1 MKYVANHP
9 YVNDPVRPGK
19 VDRVIASTLAFGT
32 TETFTSEY
40 TAYKAYPQIVIA
52 LKNQLHRLR
61 KLGIAPIAASGQFG
75 APLGATSSTS
85 TTGTTGTTGT
95 STGIIAP
102 GFNSA
107 DNASLGDVNGMS
119 LPAVLNEVISV
130 TGTYP
135 FPFTTSPSTIPSDPA
150 VSVIPNQLGPV
161 LVFGNALTIGGTAST
176 STTGTTATTT
186 TTTSNTAGVAANV
199 ITYTAADF
207 TMYNDRITG
216 AANRSPTTDF
226 AAPAIDVPTF
236 RRTFSLVSVPS
247 GTSTSVAGDPNDH
260 LTFSQVGTSM
270 SSAIVTG
277 AYSLVASALNYWIS
291 LNQANGVTSDAYLTT
306 PVGVD
311 SLNFGAHAIKN
322 LSVYNNPDGIN
333 GILAYTAVPAAD
345 VNDAGSLST
354 PPLLATTDKQNSFTG
369 TTSPPS
375 YARVSVG
382 NAIASIE
389 GTIAINY
396 LLSHNHNDFHLIDAN
411 GDGIITAQ
419 ELQNF
424 TDTAASKG
432 LAEAGAMAAL
442 LGGTATY
449 AQPETGFLY
458 PNNTVFNEN
467 PDQPAALQRRFN
479 YFDYLAN
486 GQLQGGISI
495 SSFKMLANTLLPQ
508 PDSYVIV
515 DRQRASANGF
525 LVAPLAQRNFEDLQH
540 LLPKYMFVP
549 PSAIKK
555 YRNLS
560 PLSFGVNKNEKP
572 GTALPFYSLFGGGS
586 ASVTTGAPVVR
597 TATTNG
603 QTFSVSMVPLL
614 PASSSSTLAPH
625 HDNDTDYALREH
637 DADDNE
643 HDCDDNE
650 HDSGDREHDSGDREH
665 NSAHIIDDDAGCPGR
680 DRVDDH
686 LNNRDRRAGDCRRG
700 NPARERTEC
709 VLELAKQPGARRNL
723 DAGATDHL
731 HDFRDD
737 RKYQHRQHHHCE
749 PDDDRGKY
757 HDRDADH
764 DRGKY
769 HDRNAD
775 HDGHPARHRIGVSG
789 RGKYLDRDA
798 DPDRDANHDR
808 DADHDGH
815 PGRQC
820 IGDSDRGSRGQPEEG
835 CAFGGRPESRDEEKG
850 LLDQALGLAQVQV
863 TIASEIQQP
872 PTRRSPERK
881 TGPCPHLGDEGRA
894 RKRPGRRSRR
904 PAAGPDHF
912 LVAWR
917 GREIISDCDQSLKL
931 NVLK

>member
-1 MKYVANHP
+1 M
-9 YVNDPVRPGK
+9 
-19 VDRVIASTLAFGT
+19 
-32 TETFTSEY
+32 
-40 TAYKAYPQIVIA
+40 
-52 LKNQLHRLR
+52 
-61 KLGIAPIAASGQFG
+61 
-75 APLGATSSTS
+75 
-85 TTGTTGTTGT
+85 
-95 STGIIAP
+95 
-102 GFNSA
+102 
-107 DNASLGDVNGMS
+107 
-119 LPAVLNEVISV
+119 
-130 TGTYP
+130 
-135 FPFTTSPSTIPSDPA
+135 
-150 VSVIPNQLGPV
+150 
-161 LVFGNALTIGGTAST
+161 
-176 STTGTTATTT
+176 
-186 TTTSNTAGVAANV
+186 
-199 ITYTAADF
+199 
-207 TMYNDRITG
+207 
-216 AANRSPTTDF
+216 
-226 AAPAIDVPTF
+226 
-236 RRTFSLVSVPS
+236 
-247 GTSTSVAGDPNDH
+247 
-260 LTFSQVGTSM
+260 
-270 SSAIVTG
+270 
-277 AYSLVASALNYWIS
+277 
-291 LNQANGVTSDAYLTT
+291 
-306 PVGVD
+306 
-311 SLNFGAHAIKN
+311 
-322 LSVYNNPDGIN
+322 
-333 GILAYTAVPAAD
+333 
-345 VNDAGSLST
+345 
-354 PPLLATTDKQNSFTG
+354 
-369 TTSPPS
+369 
-375 YARVSVG
+375 
-382 NAIASIE
+382 
-389 GTIAINY
+389 
-396 LLSHNHNDFHLIDAN
+396 IDAN

-525 LVAPLAQRNFEDLQH
+525 LVAPLAQRNFVDLQH

-614 PASSSSTLAPH
+614 PASSSSTPTTTTTTPTTPYVSTTPTTTNTTATTTSTTPATASTTPATASTTPL
-625 HDNDTDYALREH
+625 T
-637 DADDNE
+637 
-643 HDCDDNE
+643 
-650 HDSGDREHDSGDREH
+650 SGTTL
-665 NSAHIIDDDAGCPGR
+665 IDDDAGCPGR
-680 DRVDDH
+680 NRVDDH

-731 HDFRDD
+731 HDFRHD

-789 RGKYLDRDA
+789 RGKYHDRDANHDRDA
-798 DPDRDANHDR
+798 DHDRGKYHDR

-815 PGRQC
+815 PGRQPHR
-820 IGDSDRGSRGQPEEG
+820 SLRSRQP
-835 CAFGGRPESRDEEKG
+835 R
-850 LLDQALGLAQVQV
+850 
-863 TIASEIQQP
+863 
-872 PTRRSPERK
+872 PTRRRLRVWRPPRKPRRRKRTSGPTSGTRSSNHCQRDPATANASEYRTKDRPLSPPRGRGPAWAGEKLVLHKLRFISTFHPRNKNTRLEIVSPAQSSPVMLGVLPGSPRK
-881 TGPCPHLGDEGRA
+881 EEARPAVSTTGGRA
-894 RKRPGRRSRR
+894 
-904 PAAGPDHF
+904 
-912 LVAWR
+912 
-917 GREIISDCDQSLKL
+917 
-931 NVLK
+931 

>member
-1 MKYVANHP
+1 MVFWP
-9 YVNDPVRPGK
+9 TPPCRP
-19 VDRVIASTLAFGT
+19 
-32 TETFTSEY
+32 
-40 TAYKAYPQIVIA
+40 P
-52 LKNQLHRLR
+52 
-61 KLGIAPIAASGQFG
+61 
-75 APLGATSSTS
+75 TS
-85 TTGTTGTTGT
+85 TT
-95 STGIIAP
+95 
-102 GFNSA
+102 
-107 DNASLGDVNGMS
+107 
-119 LPAVLNEVISV
+119 PALC
-130 TGTYP
+130 P
-135 FPFTTSPSTIPSDPA
+135 
-150 VSVIPNQLGPV
+150 L
-161 LVFGNALTIGGTAST
+161 
-176 STTGTTATTT
+176 
-186 TTTSNTAGVAANV
+186 
-199 ITYTAADF
+199 
-207 TMYNDRITG
+207 R
-216 AANRSPTTDF
+216 
-226 AAPAIDVPTF
+226 
-236 RRTFSLVSVPS
+236 
-247 GTSTSVAGDPNDH
+247 
-260 LTFSQVGTSM
+260 
-270 SSAIVTG
+270 
-277 AYSLVASALNYWIS
+277 
-291 LNQANGVTSDAYLTT
+291 
-306 PVGVD
+306 
-311 SLNFGAHAIKN
+311 
-322 LSVYNNPDGIN
+322 
-333 GILAYTAVPAAD
+333 
-345 VNDAGSLST
+345 
-354 PPLLATTDKQNSFTG
+354 PLLATTDKQNSFAG

-396 LLSHNHNDFHLIDAN
+396 LLSHHNDFPLIDAN
-411 GDGIITAQ
+411 DDGIITAQ
-419 ELQNF
+419 EIQNF

-449 AQPETGFLY
+449 AQPEPGL
-458 PNNTVFNEN
+458 NNTVFNEN

-486 GQLQGGISI
+486 GQLKGGITI

-525 LVAPLAQRNFEDLQH
+525 LVAPLAQRNFVDLQH

-614 PASSSSTLAPH
+614 PASSSSTPDH
-625 HDNDTDYALREH
+625 DHDNDTDYALCEH

-665 NSAHIIDDDAGCPGR
+665 DSGDFGHNIIDDDAGCPGR

-789 RGKYLDRDA
+789 RGKYHDRDA
-798 DPDRDANHDR
+798 DHDRDANHDR

-815 PGRQC
+815 PGRRR
-820 IGDSDRGSRGQPEEG
+820 IGVSGRGSRDQPEEG
-835 CAFGGRPESRDEEKG
+835 CAVWRLPRKPRRRKRTSGPTSGTRSSNHCQRDPATANASEYRTKDRPLSPPRGQGPAWAGEKLVLHKLRFIRHSIAQQKHASRNRPPAQSSRSCWAFFRARRKEEARPAVSTTGGR
-850 LLDQALGLAQVQV
+850 A
-863 TIASEIQQP
+863 
-872 PTRRSPERK
+872 
-881 TGPCPHLGDEGRA
+881 
-894 RKRPGRRSRR
+894 
-904 PAAGPDHF
+904 
-912 LVAWR
+912 
-917 GREIISDCDQSLKL
+917 
-931 NVLK
+931 